1 MGVEFD
7 PDCTAAIHR
16 SQAGSR
22 SGKQSQAAAWGS
34 CCGDDWTGYSVFKN
48 AMSCWRSSGVRFSP
62 KVWPGI
68 ARASVPSGLNPP
80 GI

>member
-7 PDCTAAIHR
+7 PDCHSR
-16 SQAGSR
+16 NPPSQAGSR
-22 SGKQSQAAAWGS
+22 PAKQSQAAAWGS
-34 CCGDDWTGYSVFKN
+34 CCGGDWTGYNVFRN
-48 AMSCWRSSGVRFSP
+48 AMSCWRSSGLRFSP

-68 ARASVPSGLNPP
+68 ALASVPSGLNPP